1 MKKHTLLIFL
11 VTFFLYACRPSIKI
25 TEPTN
30 ATTFS
35 AASKKLADTIAIK
48 ILDTIVNKPK
58 PEIDSSRTDSFMAD
72 LLKKYPQYFDN
83 ILKNRKAWNV
93 QIIYTQI
100 SRNKSNNPSFEDY
113 YFNVDSTKYYYPASS
128 VKLPIALLALQKL
141 NELSSYGW
149 IKQENHDDN

>member
-1 MKKHTLLIFL
+1 M
-11 VTFFLYACRPSIKI
+11 
-25 TEPTN
+25 
-30 ATTFS
+30 
-35 AASKKLADTIAIK
+35 
-48 ILDTIVNKPK
+48 NKPK

-113 YFNVDSTKYYYPASS
+113 YINVDSTKYYYPAST